1 MPRSF
6 LIRKLLAISDNEDD
20 DPTDAGREASEIGKE
35 RECAYTDPR
44 PDKRPPVSHHETTT
58 VHEDQTTEK
67 HETTFHCELCTRSFN
82 RASDLKRHQLA
93 HIESKPY
100 TCRVCDRQFTWLGNF
115 HKHCATH
122 APSTPHLPFYPQ
134 PTIFSM
140 CPPPPPPLFNT
151 TPYSNPAFYFSSFPA
166 RPPMSHFGGCNQVS
180 RVLQCSICRLTF
192 TTSRALK
199 MHTRIHSGEKPYK
212 CGQCNKAFARKDE
225 LHTHKYFHTG
235 NDGLFLRFYFEAIR
249 STK

>member
-1 MPRSF
+1 M
-6 LIRKLLAISDNEDD
+6 
-20 DPTDAGREASEIGKE
+20 
-35 RECAYTDPR
+35 
-44 PDKRPPVSHHETTT
+44 
-58 VHEDQTTEK
+58 
-67 HETTFHCELCTRSFN
+67 
-82 RASDLKRHQLA
+82 KRHQLA

-122 APSTPHLPFYPQ
+122 APSTPHFPIYTQ

-212 CGQCNKAFARKDE
+212 CDQCNKAFARKDE

-235 NDGLFLRFYFEAIR
+235 NDGLFLRFYFMRLYVVLNSYNGMIMKDEITILKTLGIIPFKNSIEGVPEPQFFRVPSPTGTNKKA
-249 STK
+249 

>member
-1 MPRSF
+1 MDKTEPRSDES
-6 LIRKLLAISDNEDD
+6 LSVLHREISN
-20 DPTDAGREASEIGKE
+20 AREEQIKDKTSRSTLQTGETN
-35 RECAYTDPR
+35 RELSQISSC
-44 PDKRPPVSHHETTT
+44 
-58 VHEDQTTEK
+58 
-67 HETTFHCELCTRSFN
+67 TFHCELCTRSFN

-100 TCRVCDRQFTWLGNF
+100 RCHVCDRQFTWLGNF

-122 APSTPHLPFYPQ
+122 AQSTPHLPLFPQ
-134 PTIFSM
+134 PTLFTVY
-140 CPPPPPPLFNT
+140 PPPPTFFNV
-151 TPYSNPAFYFSSFPA
+151 TPYSSPTSSEFYLSSFPG
-166 RPPMSHFGGCNQVS
+166 RPEASPFGGFNQMS
-180 RVLQCSICRLTF
+180 RVLQCNICLLTF

-235 NDGLFLRFYFEAIR
+235 KIQ
-249 STK
+249 STYMKAEE